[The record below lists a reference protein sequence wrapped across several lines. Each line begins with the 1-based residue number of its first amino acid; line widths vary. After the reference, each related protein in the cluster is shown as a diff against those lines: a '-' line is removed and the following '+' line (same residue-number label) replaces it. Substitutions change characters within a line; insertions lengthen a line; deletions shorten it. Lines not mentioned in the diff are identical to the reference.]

1 MRDEGLDS
9 GVVLIGKA
17 IDNSQV
23 VRQVDPRASRDIGW
37 LLLLVGVLV
46 GGLVLY
52 AWPALKLKQAGVA
65 AEQSSRERERLLE
78 ENRKLR
84 LEKAALENLRRVE
97 TIAVRDLGLA
107 PPPPERSIVV
117 ETARPVAGA
126 ARVAGGKGTGPS
138 ETALPPE
145 AATRERGPR
154 PPVPSPGRGPERA
167 EPN

>member
-52 AWPALKLKQAGVA
+52 AWPALKLKQTGVA

-97 TIAVRDLGLA
+97 TIAVRDLGLV

-117 ETARPVAGA
+117 GTPRPVAGT
-126 ARVAGGKGTGPS
+126 ARVAGGKGTG
-138 ETALPPE
+138 EGELALPP
-145 AATRERGPR
+145 AGPTRERGPR
-154 PPVPSPGRGPERA
+154 PPAPSLGRRSERG